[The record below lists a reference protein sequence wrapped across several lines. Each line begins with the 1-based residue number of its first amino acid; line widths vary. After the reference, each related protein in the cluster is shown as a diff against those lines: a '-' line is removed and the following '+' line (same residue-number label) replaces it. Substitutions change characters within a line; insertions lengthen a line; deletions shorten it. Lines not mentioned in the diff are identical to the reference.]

1 MTSATP
7 RRSPVAEAMTAP
19 FLAITPRPTVQ
30 HNMRI
35 EPELYEALCS
45 GAKKHGTT
53 RSEYTRA
60 LIRWALQNIEQSLP

>member
-1 MTSATP
+1 MK
-7 RRSPVAEAMTAP
+7 
-19 FLAITPRPTVQ
+19 
-30 HNMRI
+30 I

>member
-1 MTSATP
+1 
-7 RRSPVAEAMTAP
+7 
-19 FLAITPRPTVQ
+19 
-30 HNMRI
+30 MRI
-35 EPELYEALCS
+35 EPELLEALCA